1 MLVFRQTNLD
11 GALGACPRL
20 IIQIHHGNY
29 MLKNRFRWLILLCLM
44 ASPLYASSIK
54 SVSVSEVANSS
65 ALIFEGRVTASRV
78 VQQPGSRAIHTL
90 ITFEV
95 LDVLKGDYAEPNI
108 ELSFLG
114 GSKGEITMHVTDL
127 NRPGVGD
134 RGIYFVEN
142 PSRSQVNPFYGWDQ
156 GHYKL
161 KYQPDLGQMAVV
173 THNGKS
179 IYGVDDK
186 AVAGVSALSH
196 GVARGVRLSAIA
208 DDKPLTPAQFKQQVR
223 GMLR

>member
-1 MLVFRQTNLD
+1 
-11 GALGACPRL
+11 
-20 IIQIHHGNY
+20 
-29 MLKNRFRWLILLCLM
+29 M

-114 GSKGEITMHVTDL
+114 GSKGEITMHVTEL

-142 PSRSQVNPFYGWDQ
+142 PNRSQVNPFYGWDQ

-173 THNGKS
+173 THSGKA

-186 AVAGVSALSH
+186 VVAGVSALSH
-196 GVARGVRLSAIA
+196 GVAQGVKLSATA

>member
-1 MLVFRQTNLD
+1 M
-11 GALGACPRL
+11 
-20 IIQIHHGNY
+20 
-29 MLKNRFRWLILLCLM
+29 
-44 ASPLYASSIK
+44 
-54 SVSVSEVANSS
+54 
-65 ALIFEGRVTASRV
+65 TASRV

-95 LDVLKGDYAEPNI
+95 LETLKGGYAESSI

-127 NRPGVGD
+127 NRPEVGD

-142 PSRSQVNPFYGWDQ
+142 PDRPQVNPFYGWDQ

-173 THNGKS
+173 TRNGKA
-179 IYGVDDK
+179 IYGLEDK
-186 AVAGVSALSH
+186 VVGGVAALSH
-196 GVARGVRLSAIA
+196 GVARGVKTSAD
-208 DDKPLTPAQFKQQVR
+208 DDKPLTPAEFKRQVR